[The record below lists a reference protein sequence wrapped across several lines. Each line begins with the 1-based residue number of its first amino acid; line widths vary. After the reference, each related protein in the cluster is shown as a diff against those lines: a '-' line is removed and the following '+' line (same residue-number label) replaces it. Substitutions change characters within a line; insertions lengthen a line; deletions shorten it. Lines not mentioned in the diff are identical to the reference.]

1 MEFSSE
7 DPRTRVVI
15 AQNTISHKIRSGA
28 GCINEVSNSFLV
40 HLVFPDPLGP
50 VTIIEKGC

>member
-7 DPRTRVVI
+7 DPRTRVAI
-15 AQNTISHKIRSGA
+15 AQKHHKIRSGG

-40 HLVFPDPLGP
+40 HSVFPDPLGP